1 MIHQNKGLDA
11 MVSGGWTPTY
21 HGEFIDEYN
30 RNSTG
35 FIASTICAGIFT
47 RNHHFVVIEYDS

>member
-1 MIHQNKGLDA
+1 MI
-11 MVSGGWTPTY
+11 SGGWTPTY

-30 RNSTG
+30 RNSTN

-47 RNHHFVVIEYDS
+47 RNHHFVVIEYDSKNLP